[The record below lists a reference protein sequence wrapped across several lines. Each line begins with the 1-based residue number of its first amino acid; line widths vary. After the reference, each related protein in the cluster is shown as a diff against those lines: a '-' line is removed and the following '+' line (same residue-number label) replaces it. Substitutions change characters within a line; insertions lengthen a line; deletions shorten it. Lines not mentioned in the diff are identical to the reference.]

1 MQKSCFSLHFLPS
14 GTFLT
19 LECHLQLWAAP
30 AGRCPPRS
38 KATGAFET
46 FRSPVPKTQ
55 PMFSSE
61 TRQRISQPYMWA
73 VITLGA
79 VACAFTIT
87 RLQPELFGLRF
98 MLISMVT
105 LAFGSRVSVK
115 IPRVR
120 GQISISDTFIFFAL
134 LLFGGEAAIL
144 LATADGFCSSLRITK
159 KKMVMGFN
167 AGVYVCS
174 TFVTVWTLRFIF
186 SDDLRQL
193 PFGDSSA
200 YITAVCVMA
209 LVQYVFNSGM
219 VAAGVALRS
228 GLPVWQ
234 MWRQNFLWTS
244 ITYFAGASAA
254 GIIVKLVDS
263 FGIYAFLA
271 TAPIVVVVYFTYCT
285 YLKNVEASTKQADLA
300 RQHAV
305 EVQQHMQA
313 LRESEE
319 RFRSAFDNATIGM
332 GVVALDGRW
341 LQVNRS
347 LCEIVGYDERELL
360 ESEVQQVTHREDLV
374 TLEEQIQR
382 FTAGTISS
390 HQTELRYCHKS
401 GKEVWAHLGMS
412 LVRDGEAR
420 PLHLIFQIQD
430 ITDRKRAEEQLLHD
444 AFHDALTGLPNRAL
458 FMDHVKMAIQRS
470 RRSNNR
476 LFAALFLDLDRFKII
491 NDSLGHM
498 VGDQLLVGI
507 AHRLEAC
514 LRPGD
519 TVARLGGDE
528 FTILLEDL
536 ASTEDA
542 IDVARRVQEAVTQPF
557 NIGGHEVFTTASIG
571 IALSNTGYE
580 RAEDLL
586 RDADTAMYRAKM
598 SGKKRHVVFDKAMHD
613 RAMEL
618 LQLETDL
625 RRAITRKEFFVH
637 YQPIVSLET
646 GRVTSFEALVR
657 WRHPERG
664 LVMPGDFVPVAEET
678 GLIIPLGQW
687 VLNEACRQMRE
698 WQRNGFADESVTMS
712 VNLSSRQFSQADLI
726 EQISAGLRESGLKA
740 ASLKLEITES
750 MVMENIDTAIDMLMQ
765 LRGLGVGLSID
776 DFGTGYSSLSYL
788 HRFPIDTLKID
799 RSFVTQ
805 MTDNSE
811 NAEIVRTIVTLARSL
826 DMAVVAEG
834 VETADQLRQLGE
846 LGCDYG
852 QGYLF
857 SRPVGAGQ
865 AAELLTDEQFST
877 LTSYREQAAA
887 SLVAA

>member
-1 MQKSCFSLHFLPS
+1 MLD
-14 GTFLT
+14 
-19 LECHLQLWAAP
+19 
-30 AGRCPPRS
+30 
-38 KATGAFET
+38 
-46 FRSPVPKTQ
+46 PKTK
-55 PMFSSE
+55 
-61 TRQRISQPYMWA
+61 QRYSQPYMWA
-73 VITLGA
+73 VIALGT
-79 VACAFTIT
+79 VAGVYTAA
-87 RLQPELFGLRF
+87 RLDTSGLGLKF
-98 MLISMVT
+98 ALISIVT
-105 LAFGSRVSVK
+105 LAFGSRVRVR

-120 GQISISDTFIFFAL
+120 GEISVSDTFIFFVL
-134 LLFGGEAAIL
+134 FLFGGEAAIL
-144 LATADGFCSSLRITK
+144 LAAADAFCSSLRITK
-159 KKMVMGFN
+159 KKMVIAFN
-167 AGVYVCS
+167 AAGYVCS
-174 TFVTVWTLRFIF
+174 TCLTVAVLRYG
-186 SDDLRQL
+186 
-193 PFGDSSA
+193 FGDIQNLPTGNPSTYVS
-200 YITAVCVMA
+200 AVCAMA
-209 LVQYVFNSGM
+209 LVQYVANSGL
-219 VAAGVALRS
+219 VAIGVALRA

-254 GIIVKLVDS
+254 GVITKCVES

-271 TAPIVVVVYFTYCT
+271 TAPIVIVVYITYCT
-285 YLKNVEASTKQADLA
+285 YLKNVEASTKQAELA

-305 EVQQHMQA
+305 EVQQHMEA
-313 LRESEE
+313 LRASEE

-332 GVVALDGRW
+332 AVVSLQGRW

-347 LCEIVGYDERELL
+347 LCDIVGYAEDELL
-360 ESEVQQVTHREDLV
+360 ESDVQRVTHRDDLV
-374 TLEEQIQR
+374 ALDEQISR
-382 FTAGTISS
+382 FSAGTVSS
-390 HQTELRYCHKS
+390 HQTEVRYCHKT

-470 RRSNNR
+470 RRSGDR

-536 ASTEDA
+536 SGTEDA

-571 IALSNTGYE
+571 IALSTAGYD
-580 RAEDLL
+580 RAEELL

-598 SGKKRHVVFDKAMHD
+598 EGKKRHVVFDKAMHD

-618 LQLETDL
+618 LQIETDL
-625 RRAITRKEFFVH
+625 RRAITRKEFFLN
-637 YQPIVSLET
+637 YQPIVNLET
-646 GRVTSFEALVR
+646 GKVASFEALVR

-664 LVMPGDFVPVAEET
+664 LVMPGEFVPVAEET
-678 GLIIPLGQW
+678 GLIVPLGLY
-687 VLNEACRQMRE
+687 VINEACRQMRI
-698 WQRNGFADESVTMS
+698 WQKQGLADESVTMS
-712 VNLSSRQFSQADLI
+712 VNLSSRQFSQTDLI
-726 EQISAGLRESGLKA
+726 DQVSSALRDAGLRA
-740 ASLKLEITES
+740 ANLKLEITES

-765 LRGLGVGLSID
+765 LRNLGVGLSID

-805 MTDNSE
+805 MTDNAE

-826 DMAVVAEG
+826 DMNVIAEG
-834 VETADQLRQLGE
+834 VETSEQLRQLGS

-865 AAELLTDEQFST
+865 AVELLAGDEFT
-877 LTSYREQAAA
+877 GLTSGRTLAESVMAA
-887 SLVAA
+887 